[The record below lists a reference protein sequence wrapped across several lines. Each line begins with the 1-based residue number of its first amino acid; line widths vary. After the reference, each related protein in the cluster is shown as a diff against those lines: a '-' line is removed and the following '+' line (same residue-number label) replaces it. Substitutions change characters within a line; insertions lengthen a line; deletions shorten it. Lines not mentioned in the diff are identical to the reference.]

1 MLITCNVLQE
11 FLVDV
16 SSPFLRD
23 AHFTLEKPLVATR
36 IRFLINGAV
45 PDPSG
50 RLCWEVTLFGCPL
63 SEGEEHPANT
73 HMLDTVFDQYVN
85 RAEYHVPAGGF
96 GRFLDHKHIPCL
108 AC

>member
-1 MLITCNVLQE
+1 MLITCNILQE

-45 PDPSG
+45 LDPSG

-63 SEGEEHPANT
+63 SEGEEHPAHT
-73 HMLDTVFDQYVN
+73 HTGHSL
-85 RAEYHVPAGGF
+85 
-96 GRFLDHKHIPCL
+96 
-108 AC
+108 